1 MGVPPPPFGRGTGTK
16 FSVSWVVLGEGER
29 DLERMG
35 LAGVLGGGQLKE
47 GEGAGGEGEESA
59 AEEDEGGRGGGET
72 PAAMRLTAF

>member
-1 MGVPPPPFGRGTGTK
+1 M
-16 FSVSWVVLGEGER
+16 SWVVLGEGER

-47 GEGAGGEGEESA
+47 GEGAGGEGEESQSA